1 MGIAILKLKVMP
13 SSPSVDLEK
22 IKKEAEKIF
31 LKNNAQ
37 LHGVDKEPIAFGL
50 VALIFTVSWS
60 EENSQDILE
69 TELSKV
75 KDVNSVQV
83 IDFRRA
89 FG

>member
-13 SSPSVDLEK
+13 GSPSVDLEK

-31 LKNNAQ
+31 SKNNAQ
-37 LHGVDKEPIAFGL
+37 LHSTDKEPIAFGL

-60 EENSQDILE
+60 EENSQDVLE
-69 TELSKV
+69 KELSKI
-75 KDVNSVQV
+75 KDVSSVQV